1 MSKSSGLPGAVEGDG
16 EGRVHRSAF
25 TVHRLA
31 FGVLGAFGVP
41 VGSWKVGEQPNLFL
55 SHNLIKAGSL
65 DWRDQV
71 TAVVS
76 AILIHLS
83 CGGTIGEE
91 QSPFLIYPSPWNG
104 GITCSQA
111 SKHCYFVLPGD

>member
-1 MSKSSGLPGAVEGDG
+1 MQLGGGG
-16 EGRVHRSAF
+16 GRVHGSPFTVRRSAF

-31 FGVLGAFGVP
+31 FWAHSP
-41 VGSWKVGEQPNLFL
+41 VGFRSWEVGEEPNLFPDH
-55 SHNLIKAGSL
+55 SPIKAGSL
-65 DWRDQV
+65 DWHDQV

-76 AILIHLS
+76 AISIHLS

-111 SKHCYFVLPGD
+111 SKHCYFVFPGD

>member
-1 MSKSSGLPGAVEGDG
+1 VKGG
-16 EGRVHRSAF
+16 F
-25 TVHRLA
+25 TVRFMVHRLA
-31 FGVLGAFGVP
+31 FGVLGASGVP
-41 VGSWKVGEQPNLFL
+41 VGFRSWAVGEQPNLFL

-76 AILIHLS
+76 SILIHLS
-83 CGGTIGEE
+83 YGGTIGEE

-111 SKHCYFVLPGD
+111 SKHCYFVLPSD